1 MKSFHWAWPT
11 DNNVDN
17 TGQNPQSQF
26 KIQKVVKTKYFCN
39 LMQIHLITKSDLR
52 LLIIFLTLT

>member
-39 LMQIHLITKSDLR
+39 LMQIHLILN
-52 LLIIFLTLT
+52 LT